1 MAARRGKNQAR
12 RNSGNGT
19 PGWVW
24 LVAGAAIAAVVFLAA
39 PNLFKKEGD
48 GFLRVGP
55 QPNPDAQPAPVAD
68 ADIDAGADLPRPA
81 ARGSA
86 QPADKPAATQ
96 YDFYTLLP
104 GKEVQMSDA
113 ELAASA
119 RAEEQRR
126 AQAARAAQ
134 SGEAQRAQAALEGR
148 PVPPAAAPL
157 PAPISEAP
165 RPAATGGNT
174 AARTGPATPTAPV
187 AAPVADATAKR
198 PEPAAPAVAA
208 ASDNVR
214 YILQAGAFG
223 ASGDAGMDRPEC
235 RRRQPLVQGAQR
247 TDHQIG
253 EEAMQVEYADHHA
266 REPLRRRA
274 GDDRQPRRPDQR
286 HAEIEQQQH
295 RQRPRRRTQPRSR
308 HQREQ
313 AIAEHDRRAAHGE
326 PIPVPQRCEPSP
338 SHRQDDHQDGEDAVR
353 RGEPGRRHGQSPD
366 RRADRVRHP

>member
-1 MAARRGKNQAR
+1 MAARRGKSQAR

-39 PNLFKKEGD
+39 PNLFKKDGD

-81 ARGSA
+81 ARTGA

-126 AQAARAAQ
+126 AQAARTAQ
-134 SGEAQRAQAALEGR
+134 TSEAQRAQAALEGR
-148 PVPPAAAPL
+148 PVPPATAPL

-165 RPAATGGNT
+165 RQAVASENATARTTAPATAPAAT
-174 AARTGPATPTAPV
+174 AA
-187 AAPVADATAKR
+187 ADSTAKR
-198 PEPAAPAVAA
+198 PEPAAPATGAT
-208 ASDNVR
+208 SDNVR

-223 ASGDAGMDRPEC
+223 ASGDAEATKAKLAMMGLAARVES
-235 RRRQPLVQGAQR
+235 AQINGN
-247 TDHQIG
+247 T
-253 EEAMQVEYADHHA
+253 VY
-266 REPLRRRA
+266 
-274 GDDRQPRRPDQR
+274 
-286 HAEIEQQQH
+286 
-295 RQRPRRRTQPRSR
+295 
-308 HQREQ
+308 
-313 AIAEHDRRAAHGE
+313 
-326 PIPVPQRCEPSP
+326 
-338 SHRQDDHQDGEDAVR
+338 
-353 RGEPGRRHGQSPD
+353 
-366 RRADRVRHP
+366 RVRMGPYGTASELAEAKAKLNGSGLQAMAIKAQ